1 MDASRDVRIASVGSR
16 PGFAAS
22 HSASATQHRVHEPSP
37 RAPRWSSVAKN
48 ADARI
53 FRWPSF
59 FLSSDSPASNDGMR
73 DASAAAAFF
82 FAHIEGIP
90 RNSTSTHSP
99 ALARDALRVAGVCA
113 STAATSPSSSSSPL
127 SLLLARGGGVTS
139 THAAAASLDLVVSG
153 RLCSCRSLL
162 SCMTRSSWSFSS
174 AARAP
179 SASAAARSR
188 FLFSLRASR
197 ARFASSRS
205 SGVLDVNQLAAEAL
219 AHSDHD
225 PLRECEGRDASGTAG
240 VDVPVPSSA
249 AETSFFSAAEKS
261 PSLRR
266 EKTSEKPSSSASS
279 ASAGARVPRSPLS
292 CLRLAFAEG
301 SPALH
306 CMLHDQERRC
316 DSFRVGLSGSPP
328 AAPAGGRR
336 DGESSDSITSTASAV
351 AASLAA
357 SPAAAA
363 SSTPDSGMSGSGDVL
378 GGRRIPGLRSPL
390 AETRGGTS
398 SSSAEGGPRQ
408 KNALASI
415 ACRVHGVG
423 LAAFASGGS
432 SDRSTRP
439 LSDASPSPLRKLR
452 RHSIAR
458 AARGR

>member
-1 MDASRDVRIASVGSR
+1 MDASMELRIASVGSR

-37 RAPRWSSVAKN
+37 RAPRWSSVAKK

-53 FRWPSF
+53 FQWPSF
-59 FLSSDSPASNDGMR
+59 CPASDSPASNDSS
-73 DASAAAAFF
+73 DVSVSLAFF
-82 FAHIEGIP
+82 FAHLEGIP

-113 STAATSPSSSSSPL
+113 SSAAPSSSSSSSPL
-127 SLLLARGGGVTS
+127 SLLLGGFGGGVTS
-139 THAAAASLDLVVSG
+139 THAAAASLDLVVRG

-174 AARAP
+174 VARAR
-179 SASAAARSR
+179 SASASARSR

-205 SGVLDVNQLAAEAL
+205 SGVLDVNQLAAETL
-219 AHSDHD
+219 AHSDQD
-225 PLRECEGRDASGTAG
+225 PLRECEGRVASGTAG
-240 VDVPVPSSA
+240 VDVPVSSSA
-249 AETSFFSAAEKS
+249 AETSFFAAAEFSS
-261 PSLRR
+261 PRR

-363 SSTPDSGMSGSGDVL
+363 SPTPDSGMSGSGAL
-378 GGRRIPGLRSPL
+378 GGRRIPGWCCPL

-398 SSSAEGGPRQ
+398 SSSTEGGPRQ

-432 SDRSTRP
+432 SDRTTRP